1 MRPHPI
7 FTRSR
12 LIIRRLNQN
21 YSASDWSEELNLGM
35 KMFTIIILSG
45 VEHGSKVLR
54 RQVVEILGPTQFLRF
69 PSRDSTLKI
78 KITRLLIG
86 VRK

>member
-7 FTRSR
+7 FTLSQ
-12 LIIRRLNQN
+12 LVIRRLNQN

-45 VEHGSKVLR
+45 VEHGFKVLR
-54 RQVVEILGPTQFLRF
+54 SQVVELLGPTQFLRSPRF
-69 PSRDSTLKI
+69 DA
-78 KITRLLIG
+78 
-86 VRK
+86 

>member
-1 MRPHPI
+1 
-7 FTRSR
+7 
-12 LIIRRLNQN
+12 
-21 YSASDWSEELNLGM
+21 
-35 KMFTIIILSG
+35 MFTIIILSG

-86 VRK
+86 LGNKRGHKNVLKYHIKWKRVWFFLFLVIYNE

>member
-7 FTRSR
+7 FTLSR
-12 LIIRRLNQN
+12 LVIRRLNQN

-45 VEHGSKVLR
+45 VEHGSKVR
-54 RQVVEILGPTQFLRF
+54 VAIAA
-69 PSRDSTLKI
+69 LKI
-78 KITRLLIG
+78 KITQLLIE
-86 VRK
+86 VRN